1 MIIRRIFSWVLVFH
15 SRQSRAY
22 VAARGAKILSYSITI
37 NGYDS
42 MSSVMCTQ
50 DEVDPGT
57 EKARKEL
64 EERLE
69 KRKTEKKETEERLEK
84 QRAEKQDQE
93 ERQYNL
99 KIDGKDVADLTGKM
113 VELVGTS
120 IPIGVTESGVSTF
133 DVLA

>member
-1 MIIRRIFSWVLVFH
+1 
-15 SRQSRAY
+15 
-22 VAARGAKILSYSITI
+22 
-37 NGYDS
+37 

-69 KRKTEKKETEERLEK
+69 KRKEEKKETEERLEK
-84 QRAEKQDQE
+84 QRAEKQ
-93 ERQYNL
+93 QYNL
-99 KIDGKDVADLTGKM
+99 KIDGKDVDDLTGKM

-120 IPIGVTESGVSTF
+120 IPIGVTENGVSAF
-133 DVLA
+133 DALA